1 MHVLTI
7 QGVCGEHCVPDPQDE
22 ANTADPAQR
31 GPAEFVSGGGSALPV
46 LREIGREIRAQRA
59 NVRSRS
65 KAQRQAAGLAGGAP
79 PVLRKG
85 AKENRNRE
93 TAREQRRE
101 R

>member
-1 MHVLTI
+1 M
-7 QGVCGEHCVPDPQDE
+7 
-22 ANTADPAQR
+22 
-31 GPAEFVSGGGSALPV
+31 PV

-85 AKENRNRE
+85 GKENRDERDRHRDTKRAERRCVGEKAAQRDGE
-93 TAREQRRE
+93 TERWRE
-101 R
+101 RDKEREVV